1 MIAEPYNWGRKT
13 FRYLLS
19 FNINTLAHFI
29 GAAEHIRKINSNG
42 VKKMCRNIF
51 AVQHTLTSNITGSR
65 ETSLDHAK
73 QYYEMFN
80 QRQQELLNSIV
91 EKGPTF
97 SREEYAA
104 AIQLLHRY

>member
-1 MIAEPYNWGRKT
+1 
-13 FRYLLS
+13 
-19 FNINTLAHFI
+19 
-29 GAAEHIRKINSNG
+29 
-42 VKKMCRNIF
+42 MCRNIF

-80 QRQQELLNSIV
+80 QRQQEVLNSIV

-97 SREEYAA
+97 SAEEYSA
-104 AIQLLHRY
+104 AIQLLHRYTLYIYYLLENLMELSAFVRNLKIILFNI